1 MRSGKYQA
9 AILIELLLIVILVS
23 GHFMDREEPEAVS
36 GNIKI
41 AQKNTEEG
49 TKDYIK
55 WVDFTVPCEALELA
69 YERDVKAHEAGT
81 GLDWVSLLAYTA
93 SKWGG
98 EFDKKAMREMEK
110 MADEALEKADEGHTA
125 TDVIDNAGADLKYY
139 PYYKEAYGAILSG
152 MVGPYQAQLE
162 DENGTVSWHNVYG
175 LKAYSPIARGFDY
188 SDFDDFGTSRSYGYS
203 RPHLGHDMMGQVG
216 TPIRIKY
223 RSLCIRK

>member
-1 MRSGKYQA
+1 MRFRKYQA
-9 AILIELLLIVILVS
+9 AILIELLLIIILVS
-23 GHFMDREEPEAVS
+23 GRIADNREPAAVS

-49 TKDYIK
+49 KKDYIK
-55 WVDFTVPCEALELA
+55 WVDFTVPCEALEFA

-81 GLDWVSLLAYTA
+81 GLDWVSLLAYAA

-98 EFDKKAMREMEK
+98 EFDKKAMKEMEK
-110 MADEALEKADEGHTA
+110 LADEAMEKADTDHTA
-125 TDVIDNAGADLKYY
+125 TDIIDEAGAELKYY

-152 MVGPYQAQLE
+152 MVGPYEAQLA
-162 DENGTVSWHNVYG
+162 DENGNVSWHSVYG

-188 SDFDDFGTSRSYGYS
+188 SDYDDFGASRSYGYS

-216 TPIRIKY
+216 TPI
-223 RSLCIRK
+223 